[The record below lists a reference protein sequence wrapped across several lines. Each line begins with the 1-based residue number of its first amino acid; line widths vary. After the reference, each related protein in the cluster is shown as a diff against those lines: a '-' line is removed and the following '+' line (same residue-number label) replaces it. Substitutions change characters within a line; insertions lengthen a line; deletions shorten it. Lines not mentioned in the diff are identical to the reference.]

1 MDYLMEY
8 LILINLVTFLVFA
21 VDKKRAQRGRWRI
34 PEAWLFGLSF
44 FGGSFGGL
52 LSMYIMR
59 HKTSKINFVLGMP
72 FLLIANFLIAYYLT
86 GLF

>member
-1 MDYLMEY
+1 MEY
-8 LILINLVTFLVFA
+8 LILINVVTFLVFA

-72 FLLIANFLIAYYLT
+72 FLLIANFLIAYYMT
-86 GLF
+86 RLF